1 MTIQLKPGQ
10 EQAINAAI
18 RAGAFRSV
26 DEFMDTAIAI
36 LPNSVT
42 PDAAPVARRKS
53 RLWELREGLSLGNLT
68 IKELIEEGRG
78 RYGPYSTSS
87 SVSVQPR
94 DHPSMG

>member
-36 LPNSVT
+36 LPNSPA
-42 PDAAPVARRKS
+42 PDASAAAHRKS
-53 RLWELREGLSLGNLT
+53 RLWELREGLSLGDLP
-68 IKELIEEGRG
+68 IKELIEEGRE
-78 RYGPYSTSS
+78 
-87 SVSVQPR
+87 
-94 DHPSMG
+94 

>member
-36 LPNSVT
+36 LTNS
-42 PDAAPVARRKS
+42 PAADASAAPRKS
-53 RLWELREGLSLGNLT
+53 RLWELREGLSLGDLT
-68 IKELIEEGRG
+68 IKELIEEGRE
-78 RYGPYSTSS
+78 
-87 SVSVQPR
+87 
-94 DHPSMG
+94 